1 MTTYNISEIAALL
14 TDDPNIFCEA
24 EPVATS
30 DEGPQVRNVGT
41 TGYRGTVAST
51 NNRYQKALSGQKAD
65 PKKYIKEVQKIIVMG
80 AKELAA
86 DTNNPELLTKY
97 LKLLKMT
104 INADLLKIAQYYRTQ
119 LDKGQQDQQDP
130 LQNQQDP
137 LQDPQQQGTQLGQ
150 P

>member
-51 NNRYQKALSGQKAD
+51 NNRYQKALSGQQAD

-86 DTNNPELLTKY
+86 DPKLLTKY

-104 INADLLKIAQYYRTQ
+104 VNADLLKIAQYYRTQ
-119 LDKGQQDQQDP
+119 LDQKE
-130 LQNQQDP
+130 QQDP
-137 LQDPQQQGTQLGQ
+137 LQDQQDQLQPPQQQGTQLGQ
-150 P
+150 PQ